1 MRAVESHDV
10 SVERSRLVRDHLH
23 VVVAGMSSGQS
34 SHVSVSSE
42 DSNLS
47 GADGSLGSTLGNLSR
62 LGTDDG
68 NLGNMDEVLG
78 VRDGSHSSAVVDSGD
93 SVGSCDELQVLVSDG
108 VSDSSVLL
116 SSDDDSVVNLVV
128 LDDCAVV
135 VVMVVDCGSLVGDFV

>member
-1 MRAVESHDV
+1 MGGVHANDGSVEMLVNNLHRVVSMSAVESHDV
-10 SVERSRLVRDHLH
+10 SVERSGLVRDHLH
-23 VVVAGMSSGQS
+23 VVVAGMSNGQS

-78 VRDGSHSSAVVDSGD
+78 MRDGSHSSVVIDSGD
-93 SVGSCDELQVLVSDG
+93 GMGSG
-108 VSDSSVLL
+108 
-116 SSDDDSVVNLVV
+116 DDL
-128 LDDCAVV
+128 
-135 VVMVVDCGSLVGDFV
+135 